1 MDVKTILD
9 KIGEDA
15 RAAAA
20 DILED
25 AKQKAHIIRAE
36 SQKRINDKHALN
48 RQRMAQDGEE
58 TEKRM
63 LRMAELEDKKSDL
76 AQKRQV
82 LSSAF
87 EQAAEQLRGMP
98 AEAIRDYFLK
108 QAISL
113 AQGNETLLA
122 GQNTKHVIDNAFVA
136 DVNAALTKEK
146 GQGNLALGEDLVPGT
161 GFVLR
166 QGGTEINCTFE
177 ALVDA
182 MRLQAETDVA
192 NILFS

>member
-15 RAAAA
+15 RVAAA

-25 AKQKAHIIRAE
+25 AKQKARDIRNA

-48 RQRMAQDGEE
+48 RQRMARDGEE

-82 LSSAF
+82 LNVAF
-87 EQAAEQLRGMP
+87 EQAIQQLRSLP
-98 AEAIRDYFLK
+98 AERIRDYLLP
-108 QAISL
+108 QAVSL

-122 GQNTKHVIDNAFVA
+122 GQYTKHIVDKAFV
-136 DVNAALTKEK
+136 DSVNEELQKTK
-146 GQGNLALGEDLVPGT
+146 GQGNLTLSEDVVPGT

-192 NILFS
+192 RILFP